1 MKDLLKK
8 HVTQGGEN
16 RKEYYKDFPG
26 YYAIVTPPLG
36 NGKSFSVL
44 YNPQGE
50 PIAKLNKPATVEE
63 RGRFTREYLTGLK
76 NDKS

>member
-36 NGKSFSVL
+36 NGYSFAVL
-44 YNPQGE
+44 YNPQDE
-50 PIAKLNKPATVEE
+50 PIAKLNKPATVE
-63 RGRFTREYLTGLK
+63 GRAMFAREYLTGLK
-76 NDKS
+76 NAKN